1 MESEPARTPL
11 APGSPPERGSIDLS
25 DTSVGV
31 GKPTGGPGSD
41 DGARSS
47 ESCSELGDCRC
58 PGCVSLRPLPLLRSP
73 EFGPDDDIE
82 VLLESIRRKLPGV
95 FHVGRSR
102 SDHSDYADDV
112 CMDIGGGGGSERGNP
127 GFRRISSMG
136 GMLEVL
142 EAREEA
148 MRLQSRPG
156 EEEIDSVLRDASL
169 CGQSIEL

>member
-1 MESEPARTPL
+1 MDRTTGEPAQ
-11 APGSPPERGSIDLS
+11 PGSPPERGSIDLS
-25 DTSVGV
+25 DASVSVG
-31 GKPTGGPGSD
+31 KRTGGSGSD
-41 DGARSS
+41 DGARSTES
-47 ESCSELGDCRC
+47 TESCSELGDCRC
-58 PGCVSLRPLPLLRSP
+58 PGCASLRPLPLLRSP

-102 SDHSDYADDV
+102 SDHGDYADDV
-112 CMDIGGGGGSERGNP
+112 CMGGEESR

-156 EEEIDSVLRDASL
+156 EEDADAVLRDASL

>member
-1 MESEPARTPL
+1 MERTGDEPSQ
-11 APGSPPERGSIDLS
+11 PGSPPEYPSQR
-25 DTSVGV
+25 TSQR
-31 GKPTGGPGSD
+31 TGGSGSD
-41 DGARSS
+41 DGARST

-58 PGCVSLRPLPLLRSP
+58 PGPGRLRPLPLLRSP

-82 VLLESIRRKLPGV
+82 VLLEAIRRKLPGG

-102 SDHSDYADDV
+102 SDHGDYADDV
-112 CMDIGGGGGSERGNP
+112 CMGGEESP

-156 EEEIDSVLRDASL
+156 EEDADAVLRDASL